1 MRLSNIPASDA
12 KNLNKQ
18 DLQTELCRQLNDRF
32 RKTFTGGTIVATQ
45 GVRALEDK
53 TLHQL
58 MPAIQNFEA
67 FNPDNDP
74 YGEHDFGEVTIDG
87 IRVWFKIDVYDLNMQ
102 YRSPNSSDET
112 VSKRVM
118 TLMLPEEY

>member
-1 MRLSNIPASDA
+1 MSLANTPNSDA
-12 KNLNKQ
+12 TNLDSQ
-18 DLQTELCRQLNDRF
+18 DRQTELCRTLNDRL
-32 RKTFTGGTIVATQ
+32 RTTFTGGTIVVTQ

-53 TLHQL
+53 TLNQL
-58 MPAIQNFEA
+58 MPAIQSFSA
-67 FNPDNDP
+67 FTPDNDP

-87 IRVWFKIDVYDLNMQ
+87 VRVWFKIDVYDLTLQ
-102 YRSPNSSDET
+102 YRSPDPSDAA

>member
-1 MRLSNIPASDA
+1 MSLSNTPNSDA
-12 KNLNKQ
+12 TNLDSQ
-18 DLQTELCRQLNDRF
+18 DRQTELCRTLNDRL
-32 RKTFTGGTIVATQ
+32 RTTFTGGTIVATQ

-53 TLHQL
+53 TLNQL
-58 MPAIQNFEA
+58 MPAIQSFSA
-67 FNPDNDP
+67 FTTDNDP

-87 IRVWFKIDVYDLNMQ
+87 VRVWFKIDVYDLTLQ
-102 YRSPNSSDET
+102 YRSPDPSDAA